1 MPFPKPSPLP
11 NQAGYNSLPS
21 TQLERQTVEMEQ
33 RLEKIK
39 NKKKAEELLVSIF
52 YSISACI

>member
-52 YSISACI
+52 YSISA